1 MLKKLV
7 ISLFLLVSVGTFG
20 QQKANYELAERFRCV
35 TQVPLTK
42 NSLEVN
48 PCFINNTD
56 RFWYSFRTS
65 EGKNYYLVD
74 PVKKEKRLLF
84 DNAEL
89 LMKISEITKKG
100 YNHKDLEL
108 NFDFDEDGETIR
120 FWFDRKDFAYN
131 INTRELKLEEKQK
144 GQTKY
149 DPYWMYYC
157 QDSSYMLFAKRHN
170 LYIVGNASKGKDTTE
185 VQLTTDGERNYTFNR
200 EDEGEVDE
208 RMGCSAQWFK
218 TGHKFYAVRDDSRKV
233 EDLWLIDALAEPR
246 PRLKTYK
253 AELAGD
259 KNVIQFELLIGDADT
274 REVKKINIDRWKDQY
289 VDILYASNDAKRLYF
304 QRYKRTWDECEICV
318 VDTETG
324 EVKVLIHEVDKPYL
338 DYQMRAIHFLNDG
351 NEILFRSERSGWG
364 HYYLYDKDG
373 NLKNQVTSGAWVAGP
388 IMKIDTARRQIYFIG
403 LGKEK
408 EIDPYYYVLYRA
420 NLDKTNVVTLL
431 TPENASHDVNISPS
445 SKYIVDSYSR
455 VDMEPVN
462 VVRDRKGK
470 VILELEKA
478 DLKSLYAFGWKKPER
493 FKVKAADGVTDIY
506 GVMWKPA
513 DFDSTKIY
521 PIISSV
527 YPGPFFEYVQ
537 TRFTVNDD
545 LNTRLAQVGFIVVSM
560 GHRGGTPMRGKYY
573 HTYGYGN
580 QRDYP
585 LADDKYAI
593 EQLAERYPFINGKK
607 VGIFGHSGG
616 GFMSTSALL
625 TYPDFYSAAVSSAGN
640 HDNNIYNQ
648 WWGETHHGVREVK
661 SFEKK
666 TVKDSITGKDTTISV
681 EKIKFE
687 TKIPTNIE
695 LAKNLKGYLMLVTG
709 DVDNNVHPA
718 NTLRM
723 TDALLKAGKNFDLV
737 ILPGQAHGFMGI
749 QQAFY
754 QRKMWF
760 HFAKHLLGDYS
771 SDQFREIDAYMR
783 L

>member
-1 MLKKLV
+1 MGIDRMIKKF
-7 ISLFLLVSVGTFG
+7 IIGLFLLVSVGAFG
-20 QQKANYELAERFRCV
+20 QQKANYELAERFRRI

-42 NSLEVN
+42 NSLEVH
-48 PCFINNTD
+48 PRYINNTD

-74 PVKKEKRLLF
+74 PAKRQKRLIF

-89 LMKISEITKKG
+89 LMKISEITRKG

-108 NFDFDEDGETIR
+108 DFTFDEDGETIR
-120 FWFDRKDFAYN
+120 FWFDRNDFTYN
-131 INTRELKLEEKQK
+131 INTQELKLAEKQK
-144 GQTKY
+144 GQMNY
-149 DPYWMYYC
+149 DPYWKYYSR
-157 QDSSYMLFAKRHN
+157 DSSYMLFAKRHN
-170 LYIVGNASKGKDTTE
+170 LYIVGNAAKGKDTTE
-185 VQLTTDGERNYTFNR
+185 VQLTSDGERYYTFNR
-200 EDEGEVDE
+200 EDEGELDE
-208 RMGCSAQWFK
+208 RMGCSAKWFP
-218 TGHKFYAVRDDSRKV
+218 TGHKFYAIRDDSRQV
-233 EDLWLIDALAEPR
+233 EDLWLIDALANPR

-259 KNVIQFELLIGDADT
+259 EHVIQFELLIGDANT

-289 VDILYASNDAKRLYF
+289 IDILYASKDAKRLYF

-338 DYQMRAIHFLNDG
+338 DYQMRAVHFLNDG

-388 IMKIDTARRQIYFIG
+388 IMKIDTASRQIYFIG

-420 NLDKTNVVTLL
+420 DKTDAITLL
-431 TPENASHDVNISPS
+431 TPENASHNVDISPS
-445 SKYIVDSYSR
+445 SKYFVDSYSR

-470 VILELEKA
+470 VILELEKP
-478 DLKSLYAFGWKKPER
+478 DLENLYAFGWKKPER

-513 DFDSTKIY
+513 DFDSTKTY

-545 LNTRLAQVGFIVVSM
+545 MNTRLAQVGFIVVSM

-593 EQLAERYPFINGKK
+593 EQLAQHYPFINVKK

-616 GFMSTSALL
+616 GFMSTAALL

-640 HDNNIYNQ
+640 HDNNIYNK
-648 WWGETHHGVREVK
+648 GFVEIHYGVK
-661 SFEKK
+661 EKK
-666 TVKDSITGKDTTISV
+666 QVVKDSAGNEREEIT
-681 EKIKFE
+681 FE
-687 TKIPTNIE
+687 TRSKTNQE
-695 LAKNLKGYLMLVTG
+695 LAKNYKGGLLIVTG
-709 DVDNNVHPA
+709 DMDRTVHPSH
-718 NTLRM
+718 TLRVV
-723 TDALLKAGKNFDLV
+723 DALIKEGKNFDMLV
-737 ILPGQAHGFMGI
+737 LPGNSHGFSG
-749 QQAFY
+749 AADEFFE
-754 QRKMWF
+754 RKLWF
-760 HFAKHLLGDYS
+760 HFAKYLLGDASADYQG
-771 SDQFREIDAYMR
+771 DLDYFLER
-783 L
+783 

>member
-7 ISLFLLVSVGTFG
+7 ISLFLLVSVGAFG
-20 QQKANYELAERFRCV
+20 QQKANYELAERFRRV

-74 PVKKEKRLLF
+74 PAKKEKRLLF

-120 FWFDRKDFAYN
+120 FWFDRKDFTYN
-131 INTRELKLEEKQK
+131 INTKELKLEEKQK

-149 DPYWMYYC
+149 NPYWMYYC

-170 LYIVGNASKGKDTTE
+170 LYIVGNANKGKDTTE
-185 VQLTTDGERNYTFNR
+185 IQLTTDGERYYTFNR
-200 EDEGEVDE
+200 DDEGEVDA

-388 IMKIDTARRQIYFIG
+388 IMKVDTARRQIYFIG

-420 NLDKTNVVTLL
+420 DLDKTNVVTLL
-431 TPENASHDVNISPS
+431 TPENASHDVDISPS

-462 VVRDRKGK
+462 VVRNRKGK

-573 HTYGYGN
+573 HTFGYGN

-585 LADDKYAI
+585 LADDKYVI
-593 EQLAERYPFINGKK
+593 EQLADRYSFINGKK
-607 VGIFGHSGG
+607 VGMYGHSGG
-616 GFMSTSALL
+616 GFMTAAAIC
-625 TYPDFYSAAVSSAGN
+625 TYPDFYSAAVACAGN

-666 TVKDSITGKDTTISV
+666 TVKDSITGKDTTVSV

-723 TDALLKAGKNFDLV
+723 ADALLKAGKNFDLV

>member
-20 QQKANYELAERFRCV
+20 QQKANYELAERFRRV

-640 HDNNIYNQ
+640 HDNNIYNK
-648 WWGETHHGVREVK
+648 GFVEIHYGVKENKRVI
-661 SFEKK
+661 
-666 TVKDSITGKDTTISV
+666 KDSVNGDREEIT
-681 EKIKFE
+681 FE
-687 TKIPTNIE
+687 TKSKTNQE
-695 LAKNLKGYLMLVTG
+695 LVKNYKGGLLIVTG
-709 DVDNNVHPA
+709 DMDKTVHPSH
-718 NTLRM
+718 TLRVVE
-723 TDALLKAGKNFDLV
+723 ALIQAGKNFDMIV
-737 ILPGQAHGFMGI
+737 LPGSTHGFFGENGD
-749 QQAFY
+749 FFE
-754 QRKMWF
+754 RKMWF
-760 HFAKHLLGDYS
+760 HFAKYLLGDDSADYQG
-771 SDQFREIDAYMR
+771 DIDYFMKKR
-783 L
+783 

>member
-1 MLKKLV
+1 MGIDRMIKKF
-7 ISLFLLVSVGTFG
+7 IIGLFLLVSVGAFG
-20 QQKANYELAERFRCV
+20 QQKANYELAERFRRV

-42 NSLEVN
+42 NSLEVH
-48 PCFINNTD
+48 PRYINNTD

-74 PVKKEKRLLF
+74 PAKRQKRLIF

-89 LMKISEITKKG
+89 LMKISEITRKG

-108 NFDFDEDGETIR
+108 DFTFDEDGETIR
-120 FWFDRKDFAYN
+120 FWFDRNDFTYN
-131 INTRELKLEEKQK
+131 INTKELKLAEKQK
-144 GQTKY
+144 GQMNY
-149 DPYWMYYC
+149 DPYWKYYSR
-157 QDSSYMLFAKRHN
+157 DSSYMLFAKRHN
-170 LYIVGNASKGKDTTE
+170 LYIVGNAAKGKDTTE
-185 VQLTTDGERNYTFNR
+185 VQLTSDGERYYTFNR
-200 EDEGEVDE
+200 EDEGELEE
-208 RMGCSAQWFK
+208 RMGCSAKWFP
-218 TGHKFYAVRDDSRKV
+218 TGHKFYAIRDDSRQV
-233 EDLWLIDALAEPR
+233 EDLWLIDALANPR

-259 KNVIQFELLIGDADT
+259 EHVIQFELLIGDANT
-274 REVKKINIDRWKDQY
+274 REVKKVNIDRWKDQY
-289 VDILYASNDAKRLYF
+289 IDILYASKDAKRLYF

-338 DYQMRAIHFLNDG
+338 DYQMRAVHFLNDG

-388 IMKIDTARRQIYFIG
+388 IMKIDTASRQIYFIG

-420 NLDKTNVVTLL
+420 DLDKTDAITLL
-431 TPENASHDVNISPS
+431 TPENASHNVDISPS
-445 SKYIVDSYSR
+445 SKYFVDSYSR

-462 VVRDRKGK
+462 VVCDRKGK
-470 VILELEKA
+470 VILELEKP
-478 DLKSLYAFGWKKPER
+478 DLENLYAFGWKKPER

-513 DFDSTKIY
+513 DFDSTKTY

-545 LNTRLAQVGFIVVSM
+545 MNTRLAQVGFIVVSM

-593 EQLAERYPFINGKK
+593 EQLAQRYPFINVKK

-616 GFMSTSALL
+616 GFMSTAALL

-640 HDNNIYNQ
+640 HDNNIYNK
-648 WWGETHHGVREVK
+648 GFVEIHYGVK
-661 SFEKK
+661 EKK
-666 TVKDSITGKDTTISV
+666 QVVKDSAGNEREEIT
-681 EKIKFE
+681 FE
-687 TKIPTNIE
+687 TRSKTNQE
-695 LAKNLKGYLMLVTG
+695 LAKNYKGGLLIVTG
-709 DVDNNVHPA
+709 DMDRTVHPSH
-718 NTLRM
+718 TLRVV
-723 TDALLKAGKNFDLV
+723 DALIKEGKNFDMLV
-737 ILPGQAHGFMGI
+737 LPGNSHGFSG
-749 QQAFY
+749 AADEFFE
-754 QRKMWF
+754 RKLWF
-760 HFAKHLLGDYS
+760 HFAKYLLGDASADYQG
-771 SDQFREIDAYMR
+771 DLDYFLER
-783 L
+783 